1 MSRSAPSY
9 SKLKLLL
16 SLFIVVSVS
25 VSARAEV
32 GEGINVW
39 YGGLTYGS
47 LKNNIIVPKQVI
59 GEHDRFFE
67 ARLIG
72 GAQEYGQSS
81 FEFNDATQG
90 YKVFVG
96 VSASER
102 WDWEGGF
109 IDFGET
115 TSVFTTSDVVG
126 GSFLQSFYHS
136 TSDLKAMFLHVQYRF
151 PFEIVDG
158 WSPLEVVPR
167 LGIMGWNSKV
177 ESTFS
182 TDDSNVEKRSV
193 DFNEKGTDEYYGI
206 GISYDVTSGVR
217 ARIDYDHYVFASTDA
232 DMVSLTVDF
241 LVPRIPYVFW

>member
-16 SLFIVVSVS
+16 SLFIVASVS

-59 GEHDRFFE
+59 SEHDDFFTDRF
-67 ARLIG
+67 IG
-72 GAQEYGQSS
+72 NAQEYGQSS

-96 VSASER
+96 VSASEN

-109 IDFGET
+109 IDFGKT
-115 TSVFTTSDVVG
+115 TSVFTTADVAG
-126 GSFLQSFYHS
+126 GSFSHS
-136 TSDLKAMFLHVQYRF
+136 YYRSSSDLKAMFLHVQYRF
-151 PFEIVDG
+151 PFEIVEG
-158 WSPLEVVPR
+158 WAPIEIVPR
-167 LGIMGWNSKV
+167 LGIMAWNSQVK
-177 ESTFS
+177 STFS
-182 TDDSNVEKRSV
+182 TDENNTESYDAV
-193 DFNEKGTDEYYGI
+193 FNEKGTDEYYGI